1 MTVAVEVP
9 RLSALAELVDGRVVG
24 DEDPRVSG
32 VSHDSRRVRPGDLFA
47 AITGFETDG
56 HRFVPAA
63 AEAGAVA
70 GLVDHEGAWPVPVI
84 VVDDVRRAIGPVAH
98 AVAGDPTTRMRV
110 VGITGTN
117 GKTTTTFMTAAVL
130 GGDEV
135 ATLGTLGARRGE
147 RVFKTGFTTPEA
159 PDLARL
165 FADLE
170 REGVRSVVMEVSS
183 HAIALKRIGGIH
195 FTAGGFTN
203 LSPDHLD
210 FHPTMEEYG
219 EAKLGFFRLLRE
231 QRGFG
236 VVNAD
241 DVWGDRFRAAGP
253 DETWRF
259 SESDPEAEVYAER
272 LDVEPD
278 GTTMDVRTPRGRF
291 TTRLSM
297 AGRFNAS
304 NALAATALGVGLGAE
319 PEAVGRALAAVD
331 HVPGRYEVYRGVDIT
346 AIVDYAHTPEA
357 IERVLLAVRDT
368 RARRILCV
376 FGCGGERDRTKR
388 PEMAR
393 VAGTLAEVAILTT
406 DNPRREPIDQIVAD
420 TIVGFDDTPARWERI
435 DDRAAAIEHAISEA
449 EPGDVVCVLGKG
461 DEEHI
466 LIGDQQIPFRDR
478 DVVQRAL
485 AARDGAA

>member
-1 MTVAVEVP
+1 MTVAVEAP
-9 RLSALAELVDGRVVG
+9 RLSALAERVDGRVVG
-24 DEDPRVSG
+24 DDDPRVTG

-47 AITGFETDG
+47 AITGFEADG

-63 AEAGAVA
+63 VEAGAVA
-70 GLVDHEGAWPVPVI
+70 GLVDHEGAWPMPVI

-110 VGITGTN
+110 IGITGTN

-183 HAIALKRIGGIH
+183 HAIALERIGGIH

-210 FHPTMEEYG
+210 FHPTMEAYG
-219 EAKLGFFRLLRE
+219 EAKLDFFRLLRE
-231 QRGFG
+231 QHGFG

-259 SESDPEAEVYAER
+259 SESNPEAEVYAER
-272 LDVEPD
+272 MDVERD

-297 AGRFNAS
+297 AGRFNAA

-319 PEAVGRALAAVD
+319 PKAVGRALAGVD

-346 AIVDYAHTPEA
+346 AVVDYAHTPEA
-357 IERVLLAVRDT
+357 IERVLLAVRGT

-420 TIVGFDDTPARWERI
+420 AIVGFDDTPARWERI
-435 DDRAAAIEHAISEA
+435 DDRAAAIEYAIDEA

-466 LIGDQQIPFRDR
+466 LIGNQRIPFRDR

>member
-1 MTVAVEVP
+1 VAVEAL
-9 RLSALAELVDGRVVG
+9 RLSALAERVNGSVIG
-24 DEDPRVSG
+24 DEDPHVAG

-47 AITGFETDG
+47 AITGFEADG

-63 AEAGAVA
+63 VEAGAIAALVA
-70 GLVDHEGAWPVPVI
+70 HEGSWPVPVI

-110 VGITGTN
+110 IGITGTN
-117 GKTTTTFMTAAVL
+117 GKTTTTFMTATVL

-135 ATLGTLGARRGE
+135 ATLGTLGARRGD

-165 FADLE
+165 FVDLE

-183 HAIALKRIGGIH
+183 HAIALERIGGIH
-195 FTAGGFTN
+195 FAAGAFTN

-210 FHPTMEEYG
+210 FHATMEEYG
-219 EAKLGFFRLLRE
+219 EAKLDFFRLLRE
-231 QRGFG
+231 QNGFG

-241 DVWGDRFRAAGP
+241 DAWGDRFRAAGP
-253 DETWRF
+253 DGTWCF
-259 SESDPEAEVYAER
+259 SESDPDTEVYAER
-272 LDVEPD
+272 MDVERD
-278 GTTMDVRTPRGRF
+278 ATTMDVCTPRGPF

-297 AGRFNAS
+297 AGRFNAA
-304 NALAATALGVGLGAE
+304 NALAAAALGVGLGVE
-319 PEAVGRALAAVD
+319 PEAVGRALGGVD
-331 HVPGRYEVYRGVDIT
+331 HVPGRYEVYRGADIT
-346 AIVDYAHTPEA
+346 VIVDYAHTPEA
-357 IERVLLAVRDT
+357 IERVLMAVRDSG
-368 RARRILCV
+368 ARRILCV

-393 VAGTLAEVAILTT
+393 VAGTLSEVAILTT

-420 TIVGFDDTPARWERI
+420 AIVGFDGTRACWERI
-435 DDRAAAIEHAISEA
+435 DDRAAAIERAIGEA
-449 EPGDVVCVLGKG
+449 EPGDAVCVLGKG

-466 LIGDQQIPFRDR
+466 VIGNQQIPFRDR
-478 DVVQRAL
+478 EVVQRAL
-485 AARDGAA
+485 AARDGSV

>member
-1 MTVAVEVP
+1 VTVAVETP
-9 RLSALAELVDGRVVG
+9 RLSALAERVGGRVVG
-24 DEDPRVSG
+24 DEDPRVAG
-32 VSHDSRRVRPGDLFA
+32 VSHDSRRAQPGDLFA
-47 AITGFETDG
+47 AITGFEADG
-56 HRFVPAA
+56 HRFIPAA
-63 AEAGAVA
+63 VEAGAVA
-70 GLVDHEGAWPVPVI
+70 GLVDHEGSWPVPVI

-110 VGITGTN
+110 IGITGTN

-183 HAIALKRIGGIH
+183 HAIALERIGGIH
-195 FTAGGFTN
+195 FAAGGFTN

-219 EAKLGFFRLLRE
+219 EAKLDFFRLLRE
-231 QRGFG
+231 QHGFG

-241 DVWGDRFRAAGP
+241 DAWGDRFRAAGP

-259 SESDPEAEVYAER
+259 SESNPEAEVYAER
-272 LDVEPD
+272 MEIERD

-297 AGRFNAS
+297 AGRFNAA
-304 NALAATALGVGLGAE
+304 NALAAAALGVGLGAE
-319 PEAVGRALAAVD
+319 PEAVARALAEVD

-346 AIVDYAHTPEA
+346 VIVDYAHTPEA

-368 RARRILCV
+368 GARRILCV

-420 TIVGFDDTPARWERI
+420 TIVGFDDTSARWERI

-461 DEEHI
+461 DEDHI
-466 LIGDQQIPFRDR
+466 LIGNQQIPFRDR

-485 AARDGAA
+485 ATRDGTT

>member
-1 MTVAVEVP
+1 MTVAVEAP
-9 RLSALAELVDGRVVG
+9 RLSALAERVHGRVVG
-24 DEDPRVSG
+24 DEDPRVTG
-32 VSHDSRRVRPGDLFA
+32 VSHDSRRMRPGDLFA
-47 AITGFETDG
+47 AITGFEADG

-63 AEAGAVA
+63 VEAGAIA
-70 GLVDHEGAWPVPVI
+70 ALVEHEGSWPVPVI
-84 VVDDVRRAIGPVAH
+84 IVDSVRRAIGPVAH

-110 VGITGTN
+110 IGITGTN
-117 GKTTTTFMTAAVL
+117 GKTTTSFMTAAVL

-135 ATLGTLGARRGE
+135 ATLGTLGARRGD

-183 HAIALKRIGGIH
+183 HAIALERIGGIH
-195 FTAGGFTN
+195 FAAGGFTN

-210 FHPTMEEYG
+210 FHSTMEEYG
-219 EAKLGFFRLLRE
+219 EAKLDFFRLLRE
-231 QRGFG
+231 QHGFG

-241 DVWGDRFRAAGP
+241 DAWGDRFRAVAP

-259 SESDPEAEVYAER
+259 SESNPDAEVYAER
-272 LDVEPD
+272 MDIERD
-278 GTTMDVRTPRGRF
+278 ATTMDVRTPRGPF

-297 AGRFNAS
+297 AGRFNAA
-304 NALAATALGVGLGAE
+304 NALAAAALGVGLGAE
-319 PEAVGRALAAVD
+319 PEAVGRALAGVD

-346 AIVDYAHTPEA
+346 VIVDYAHTPEA

-368 RARRILCV
+368 GARRILCV

-393 VAGTLAEVAILTT
+393 VAGTLSEIAILTT

-420 TIVGFDDTPARWERI
+420 AVVGFDGTPACWERI
-435 DDRAAAIEHAISEA
+435 DDRAAAIEHAIGEA

-466 LIGDQQIPFRDR
+466 LIGDQRIPFRDR

-485 AARDGAA
+485 AARDGSV